1 MHARTLLDSLWPI
14 TGWRLWQYRALQAG
28 LLLCGL
34 FLMVT
39 VMSVPLELG
48 EQVIFGV
55 LCFACTWVLNKYP
68 GRLITL
74 VMTFVSLTV
83 STRYLYWRLTSTLG
97 FEGWLDMVF
106 GYGLVMAELYAMIVL
121 VFGYIQTAWPLRR
134 KPILMSGPPSE
145 WPTVDVF
152 IPSYNETLD
161 IVKVTIFA
169 AQAIDWPRDKLRV
182 HVLDDGRREDGCA
195 ID

>member
-1 MHARTLLDSLWPI
+1 MAELPRLRSLRSRLKPQRSRPHHRQPMHARTLLDSLWPI

-39 VMSVPLELG
+39 VMSVPLELE
-48 EQVIFGV
+48 EQFIFGV

-83 STRYLYWRLTSTLG
+83 STRYLYWRLTETMHMDKAVDIFFGTGLIVAEIYAWVVLVLG
-97 FEGWLDMVF
+97 F
-106 GYGLVMAELYAMIVL
+106 I
-121 VFGYIQTAWPLRR
+121 
-134 KPILMSGPPSE
+134 
-145 WPTVDVF
+145 
-152 IPSYNETLD
+152 
-161 IVKVTIFA
+161 
-169 AQAIDWPRDKLRV
+169 
-182 HVLDDGRREDGCA
+182 
-195 ID
+195 